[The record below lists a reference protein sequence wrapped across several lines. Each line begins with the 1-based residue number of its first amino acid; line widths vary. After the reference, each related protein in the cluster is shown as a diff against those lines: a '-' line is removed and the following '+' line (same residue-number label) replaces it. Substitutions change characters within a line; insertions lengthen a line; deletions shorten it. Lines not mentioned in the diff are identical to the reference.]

1 MKIAILAPSPVPFVL
16 GGAEN
21 LWAGLLQAFNRQPD
35 IECDLIKL
43 PSPERTLAEIFDSY
57 HRFASLDLRHFD
69 LVIST
74 KYPAWAVHH
83 PNHVV
88 YVQHKLRGLY
98 DTYPSHLSCA
108 IDERDLARSGLPVTL
123 VRALQGGPIEGLD
136 MVDTAHAL
144 RTAHAPHAADPVW
157 SFPGPLA
164 RACVH
169 LLDRIAMAPGRIARY
184 AAISHTVAARP
195 DYFPAGVAVDV
206 MHHPSSLAMAQAQPA
221 ESIFSASRLDAA
233 KRIDLIIDA
242 YLQAGLTVPLRIAGS
257 GPALPSLQQRAAG
270 HPGIHFLG
278 RLTDAELAGEYARA
292 LFVPFV
298 PLQEDYG
305 LITVEAM
312 AHAKAVLTTTDAGGV
327 TELVEQGRNGLIV
340 APDAAALA
348 HAMQQLVADSQTT
361 LAMGEAARERV
372 AGINWQDLVQFL
384 MRVPAAPAAPAAP
397 AILGKA
403 RPRYVVVN
411 TFPITP
417 TVSGGQMR
425 LMGLYRYLAND
436 ADIKFINLGGVR
448 SPHHVRA
455 LATGLSEEVVP
466 RTTQFIQAERDLEKI
481 LHASCGDLAAA
492 LYPRLLPE
500 WVRAIAHAVKGA
512 DAVICSH
519 PYGHPALEASGYKGK
534 LFYEGHNNEF
544 DLKQSIYQGA
554 PWPLEKIREIEGRC
568 ITAAHGATVCSEEE
582 ATRLVTLYGADPQR
596 IAVVPNGVD
605 AGRMRFQSAAM
616 RADNQ
621 LRYQVR
627 RPIALFI
634 GSAHQP
640 NVDAAAWVLREAAQ
654 CPDIDFVLI
663 GSVCH
668 RCAVDTLP
676 ANVRLLGLLAED
688 EKTRW
693 LSLAAIGLNPIL
705 SGAGTNLKL
714 AEYAALGLPIVST
727 RFGARGGVLQEG
739 VHYVAAAPDHL
750 AEALREVLAMP
761 MLSRHEM
768 IVAANLRVRQTLDWQ
783 TIAKDYAVFLTS

>member
-21 LWAGLLQAFNRQPD
+21 LWAGLLHAFNRQPD

-74 KYPAWAVHH
+74 KYPAWAMNH

-98 DTYPSHLSCA
+98 DTYPPQLSRV
-108 IDERDLARSGLPVTL
+108 IDDSDLARSGLPVTL
-123 VRALQGGPIEGLD
+123 VRALQGGSTDVLD

-144 RTAHAPHAADPVW
+144 RRAHTHHGADPVW

-206 MHHPSSLAMAQAQPA
+206 MHHPSRLALAHAQPA
-221 ESIFSASRLDAA
+221 QAIFSASRLDAA
-233 KRIDLIIDA
+233 KRIDLVIDA

-257 GPALPSLQQRAAG
+257 GPAMPSLQHRAAG
-270 HPGIHFLG
+270 NPGIQFLG
-278 RLTDAELAGEYARA
+278 RLTDAELACEYARA

-340 APDAAALA
+340 TPDVSALA
-348 HAMQQLVADSQTT
+348 RAMQQLVADSQATV
-361 LAMGEAARERV
+361 AMGEAARERV
-372 AGINWQDLVQFL
+372 AGINWQDLVHFL
-384 MRVPAAPAAPAAP
+384 IRAPAKPVAP
-397 AILGKA
+397 AIRAKA

-411 TFPITP
+411 TFSITP

-425 LMGLYRYLAND
+425 LMGLYRHLAND
-436 ADIKFINLGGVR
+436 ADINFINLGGAR
-448 SPHHVRA
+448 SSHHVRA
-455 LATGLSEEVVP
+455 LATGLTEEVVP
-466 RTTQFIQAERDLEKI
+466 RATQFIQAERDLEKI
-481 LHASCGDLAAA
+481 VHASCDDLAAA

-568 ITAAHGATVCSEEE
+568 ITAARGATVCSEEE

-605 AGRMRFQSAAM
+605 AGQMIFKNAAI
-616 RADNQ
+616 RACNQ
-621 LRYQVR
+621 LRHQIR
-627 RPIALFI
+627 RPLALFI

-640 NVDAAAWVLREAAQ
+640 NVDAAEWVLREAAQ

-668 RCAVDTLP
+668 RMPVDTLP
-676 ANVRLLGLLAED
+676 GNVRLLGLLTED

-693 LSLAAIGLNPIL
+693 LSLADIGLNPIF
-705 SGAGTNLKL
+705 SGSGTNLKL
-714 AEYAALGLPIVST
+714 AEYAVLGLPIVST
-727 RFGARGGVLQEG
+727 RFGARGGVLEEG

-761 MLSRHEM
+761 MLLRHEM
-768 IVAANLRVRQTLDWQ
+768 TVAANLRVRQTLDWQ

>member
-83 PNHVV
+83 PKHIV
-88 YVQHKLRGLY
+88 YLQHKLRGLY
-98 DTYPSHLSCA
+98 DTYPSQLPSL
-108 IDERDLARSGLPVTL
+108 IDEPDLARSGLPVTI
-123 VRALQGGPIEGLD
+123 VRALQGGPADGLD

-144 RTAHAPHAADPVW
+144 RTAHAHHGADPVW

-206 MHHPSSLAMAQAQPA
+206 MHHPSSLVLTQAQPA
-221 ESIFSASRLDAA
+221 QAIFSASRLDAA

-242 YLQAGLTVPLRIAGS
+242 YLQAELTIPLRIAGS
-257 GPALPSLQQRAAG
+257 GPALQSLQQRAAG

-312 AHAKAVLTTTDAGGV
+312 ASGKAVLTTSDAGGV
-327 TELVEQGRNGLIV
+327 TELVESGRNGLIV
-340 APDAAALA
+340 DPDASALA
-348 HAMQQLVADSQTT
+348 RAMQQLVADFQITA
-361 LAMGEAARERV
+361 AMGEAARERV
-372 AGINWQDLVQFL
+372 AGIRWQDLVDFL
-384 MRVPAAPAAPAAP
+384 MYTPAAP
-397 AILGKA
+397 AILSKA
-403 RPRYVVVN
+403 RPRYTVIN

-425 LMGLYRYLAND
+425 LMGLYRHLAND
-436 ADIKFINLGGVR
+436 ADIKFINLGGAR
-448 SPHHVRA
+448 SLHHVRA
-455 LATGLSEEVVP
+455 LAAGFTEEVVP
-466 RTTQFIQAERDLEKI
+466 RTPQFIQAQLDLEKVVN
-481 LHASCGDLAAA
+481 ASCGDLAAA
-492 LYPRLLPE
+492 LYPRLLPQ
-500 WVRAIAHAVKGA
+500 WVSAIAHAVKGA

-519 PYGHPALEASGYKGK
+519 PYGHAALEASGYQGK

-554 PWPLEKIREIEGRC
+554 LWPLEKIREIEGRC
-568 ITAAHGATVCSEEE
+568 IAAAHGATVCSEEE

-616 RADNQ
+616 RAYNQ

-640 NVDAAAWVLREAAQ
+640 NVDAAAWVLREATQ

-663 GSVCH
+663 GSVCQ
-668 RCAVDTLP
+668 RFAVDILP

-688 EKTRW
+688 EKMRW
-693 LSLAAIGLNPIL
+693 LSLADIGLNPIL

-739 VHYVAAAPDHL
+739 VHYVAAAPEHL
-750 AEALREVLAMP
+750 AEALHEVLAMP

-783 TIAKDYAVFLTS
+783 AIAKDYAVFLTS